1 MRGGKKCVRK
11 YGDKGCP
18 QRQRVHRDKGC
29 PKNKD
34 DLLVLLLER
43 CIRAYGLRASV
54 TFLSFTIDIGNS
66 PRSKDRSFASALE
79 SLRHTLRSSVSVG
92 RVLRKHIFLNLART
106 QIHLSN
112 YRKPPKVFGQ
122 MWPHIW
128 PNMASANQWVVM

>member
-1 MRGGKKCVRK
+1 VRGGKKCVRK

-18 QRQRVHRDKGC
+18 QRQRLHRDKGC

-92 RVLRKHIFLNLART
+92 RVLRKQISLNWLAHKYTSATIGNR
-106 QIHLSN
+106 
-112 YRKPPKVFGQ
+112 PKYLAKCGPTFGQ
-122 MWPHIW
+122 IW
-128 PNMASANQWVVM
+128 PAPING